1 MEMGRLKA
9 KWRCLNRSFNIEAKA
24 ASRSIVIHWLTWIFP
39 LMLFILISANFSAG
53 TLLELP
59 VAAVDNDNS
68 ILSKRLIRDLNA
80 GSHAQVT
87 QYDGGLEHALL
98 NLHSAKVYA
107 LLYIPHNFEADVL
120 AGRRPSPVLY
130 YNALFYGAGLY
141 STQDYPG
148 LISDIS
154 QKYTAII
161 AAAVGKPLP
170 AMATVNLSYESL
182 FNASGNFIYYQLFA
196 ATIHI
201 LQLFVVTCTI
211 YVLSRRKVLLNA
223 RPFSLALIGKMAPY
237 TISYTILLM
246 VQLAALVTYS
256 GASIN
261 GNPLFMLAIGFFYIM
276 AAQSIGLLLFTFT
289 KDIITAYTLIGLL
302 VGIAMTYSGIAVPE
316 LSMPLIAQIIANIE
330 PLTHA
335 LYALFDVF
343 LRGVPATSL
352 ISVCALLFVYPL
364 VTAFLVRKRLPK
376 RLRGEDIK

>member
-9 KWRCLNRSFNIEAKA
+9 RWRCFNRSFNVEAKA
-24 ASRSIVIHWLTWIFP
+24 ASRSVVLHWLTWIFP
-39 LMLFILISANFSAG
+39 FMLFILISANFSAG

-68 ILSKRLIRDLNA
+68 ILSKRLIRDLDA
-80 GSHAQVT
+80 GSHAQVS
-87 QYDGGLEHALL
+87 QYSEGLERALSDL
-98 NLHSAKVYA
+98 RSANIYA

-120 AGRRPSPVLY
+120 AGRQPSPVLY

-141 STQDYPG
+141 STQDFPG
-148 LISDIS
+148 LTAEIS
-154 QKYTAII
+154 QEYTAII
-161 AAAVGKPLP
+161 STAIGKPLP
-170 AMATVNLSYESL
+170 ALATVNLSYESL

-211 YVLSRRKVLLNA
+211 YVLSRRKMLLAA
-223 RPFSLALIGKMAPY
+223 RPFSLALMGKLAPY

-246 VQLAALVTYS
+246 VQLAALVIYS
-256 GASIN
+256 GASVN

-302 VGIAMTYSGIAVPE
+302 VGVAMTYSGIAVPE

-343 LRGVPATSL
+343 LRGVPASSL
-352 ISVCALLFVYPL
+352 ISVCALLLVYPI

-376 RLRGEDIK
+376 RLHGEDIK

>member
-9 KWRCLNRSFNIEAKA
+9 GWRCFNRSFNVEAKA
-24 ASRSIVIHWLTWIFP
+24 GSRSIVLHWLTWIFP
-39 LMLFILISANFSAG
+39 LLLFTVISANFSAG
-53 TLLELP
+53 TMLELP
-59 VAAVDNDNS
+59 VAAVDNDHS
-68 ILSKRLIRDLNA
+68 TLSRRIIRDLDA
-80 GSHAQVT
+80 GSHAQIT
-87 QYDGGLEHALL
+87 QYNDLQQALVDL
-98 NLHSAKVYA
+98 RSAKIYA

-120 AGRRPSPVLY
+120 AARQPTPALY
-130 YNALFYGAGLY
+130 YNGLYYGAGLY
-141 STQDYPG
+141 STQDFPG
-148 LISDIS
+148 LTAELNQTYS
-154 QKYTAII
+154 QII
-161 AAAVGKPLP
+161 AAGIGRPLP
-170 AMATVNLSYESL
+170 PLAQVSLSYESL

-223 RPFSLALIGKMAPY
+223 RPFSLALIGKLAPY
-237 TISYTILLM
+237 TIIYTLLLM
-246 VQLAALVTYS
+246 VELAALVTYS
-256 GASIN
+256 GARIN

-302 VGIAMTYSGIAVPE
+302 VGIAMTYSGTAVPE

-343 LRGVPATSL
+343 LRGVPASSL
-352 ISVCALLFVYPL
+352 VYVCVLLLIYPL
-364 VTAFLVRKRLPK
+364 ITAFLVRKRLPK
-376 RLRGEDIK
+376 RLQGGDIR

>member
-9 KWRCLNRSFNIEAKA
+9 GWRCFNRSFNVEAKA
-24 ASRSIVIHWLTWIFP
+24 GSRSIVLHWLTWIFP
-39 LMLFILISANFSAG
+39 LLLFTVISANFSAG
-53 TLLELP
+53 TMLELP
-59 VAAVDNDNS
+59 VAAVDNDHS
-68 ILSKRLIRDLNA
+68 TLSRRIIRDLDA
-80 GSHAQVT
+80 GSHAQIT
-87 QYDGGLEHALL
+87 QYNDLQQALVAL
-98 NLHSAKVYA
+98 RSAKIYA

-120 AGRRPSPVLY
+120 AARQPTPALY
-130 YNALFYGAGLY
+130 YNGLYYGAGLY
-141 STQDYPG
+141 STQDFPG
-148 LISDIS
+148 LTAELNQTYS
-154 QKYTAII
+154 QII
-161 AAAVGKPLP
+161 AAGIGRPLP
-170 AMATVNLSYESL
+170 PLAQVSLSYESL

-223 RPFSLALIGKMAPY
+223 RPFSLALIGKLAPY
-237 TISYTILLM
+237 TIIYTLLLM
-246 VQLAALVTYS
+246 VELAALVTYS
-256 GASIN
+256 GAQIN

-302 VGIAMTYSGIAVPE
+302 VGIAMTYSGTAVPE

-343 LRGVPATSL
+343 LRGVPASSL
-352 ISVCALLFVYPL
+352 VYVCVLLLVYPL
-364 VTAFLVRKRLPK
+364 ITAFLVRKRLPK
-376 RLRGEDIK
+376 RLQGGDIR

>member
-9 KWRCLNRSFNIEAKA
+9 RWRCFNRSFNVEAKA
-24 ASRSIVIHWLTWIFP
+24 ASRSVVLHWLTWIFP

-68 ILSKRLIRDLNA
+68 ILSKRLIRDLDA
-80 GSHAQVT
+80 GSHAQVS
-87 QYDGGLEHALL
+87 QYSEGLERALSDL
-98 NLHSAKVYA
+98 RSANIYA

-120 AGRRPSPVLY
+120 AGRQPSAVLY

-141 STQDYPG
+141 STQDFPG
-148 LISDIS
+148 LTAEIS
-154 QKYTAII
+154 QEYTAII
-161 AAAVGKPLP
+161 STAIGKPLP
-170 AMATVNLSYESL
+170 ALATVNLSYESL

-211 YVLSRRKVLLNA
+211 YVLSRRKMLLAA
-223 RPFSLALIGKMAPY
+223 RPFSLALMGKLAPY

-246 VQLAALVTYS
+246 VQLAALVIYS
-256 GASIN
+256 GASVN

-302 VGIAMTYSGIAVPE
+302 VGVAMTYSGIAVPE

-343 LRGVPATSL
+343 LRGVPASSL
-352 ISVCALLFVYPL
+352 ISVCALLLVYPI

-376 RLRGEDIK
+376 RLHGEDIK

>member
-9 KWRCLNRSFNIEAKA
+9 GWRCFNRSFSAEAKA
-24 ASRSIVIHWLTWIFP
+24 GSRSLVLHWLTWIFP
-39 LMLFILISANFSAG
+39 LMLFTLISANFSAG

-59 VAAVDNDNS
+59 IAAIDNDHS
-68 ILSKRLIRDLNA
+68 SLSRKIIRNLDA
-80 GSHAQVT
+80 GSHAQVL
-87 QYDGGLEHALL
+87 QYQGSLEQALVDIR
-98 NLHSAKVYA
+98 SAKIYA

-120 AGRRPSPVLY
+120 AGRQPSPVLY
-130 YNALFYGAGLY
+130 YNGLFYGAGLY

-148 LISDIS
+148 LIAELNQTYSR
-154 QKYTAII
+154 II
-161 AAAVGKPLP
+161 ATASGRSLP
-170 AMATVNLSYESL
+170 TLAQVNLSYESL
-182 FNASGNFIYYQLFA
+182 FNASGNYIYYQLFA
-196 ATIHI
+196 ATVHI

-211 YVLSRRKVLLNA
+211 YVLSRRKILLNA
-223 RPFSLALIGKMAPY
+223 KPFSLALMGKMAPY
-237 TISYTILLM
+237 TIGYTVLLM
-246 VQLAALVTYS
+246 IEIAILVLYS
-256 GASIN
+256 GATIN

-343 LRGVPATSL
+343 LRGFPATSL
-352 ISVCALLFVYPL
+352 FYVCGLLLIYPIA
-364 VTAFLVRKRLPK
+364 TAFLIRHRLPK
-376 RLRGEDIK
+376 RLQGGDIR

>member
-9 KWRCLNRSFNIEAKA
+9 GWRGFNRSFNVEAKA
-24 ASRSIVIHWLTWIFP
+24 GSRSIVLHWLTWIFP
-39 LMLFILISANFSAG
+39 LLLFTVISANFSAG
-53 TLLELP
+53 TMLELP
-59 VAAVDNDNS
+59 VAAVDNDHS
-68 ILSKRLIRDLNA
+68 TLSRRIIRDLDA
-80 GSHAQVT
+80 GSHAQIT
-87 QYDGGLEHALL
+87 QYNDLQQALVAL
-98 NLHSAKVYA
+98 RSAKIYA

-120 AGRRPSPVLY
+120 AARQPTPALY
-130 YNALFYGAGLY
+130 YNGLYYGAGLY
-141 STQDYPG
+141 STQDFPG
-148 LISDIS
+148 LTAELNQTYS
-154 QKYTAII
+154 QII
-161 AAAVGKPLP
+161 AAGIGRPLP
-170 AMATVNLSYESL
+170 PLAQVSLSYESL

-223 RPFSLALIGKMAPY
+223 RPFSLALIGKLAPY
-237 TISYTILLM
+237 TIIYTLLLM
-246 VQLAALVTYS
+246 VELAALVTYS
-256 GASIN
+256 GARIN

-302 VGIAMTYSGIAVPE
+302 VGIAMTYSGTAVPE

-343 LRGVPATSL
+343 LRGVPASSL
-352 ISVCALLFVYPL
+352 VYVCVLLLVYPL
-364 VTAFLVRKRLPK
+364 ITAFLVRKRLPK
-376 RLRGEDIK
+376 RLQGGDIR

>member
-9 KWRCLNRSFNIEAKA
+9 GWRCFNRSFNVEAKA
-24 ASRSIVIHWLTWIFP
+24 GSRSIVLHWLTWIFP
-39 LMLFILISANFSAG
+39 LLLFTVISANFSAG
-53 TLLELP
+53 TMLELP
-59 VAAVDNDNS
+59 VAAVDNDHS
-68 ILSKRLIRDLNA
+68 TLSRRIIRDLDA
-80 GSHAQVT
+80 GSHAQIT
-87 QYDGGLEHALL
+87 QYNDLQQALVDL
-98 NLHSAKVYA
+98 RSAKIYA

-120 AGRRPSPVLY
+120 AARQPTPALY
-130 YNALFYGAGLY
+130 YNGLYYGAGLY
-141 STQDYPG
+141 STQDFPG
-148 LISDIS
+148 LTAELNQTYS
-154 QKYTAII
+154 QII
-161 AAAVGKPLP
+161 AAGIGRPLP
-170 AMATVNLSYESL
+170 PLAQVSLSYESL

-223 RPFSLALIGKMAPY
+223 RPFSLALIGKLAPY
-237 TISYTILLM
+237 TIIYTLLLM
-246 VQLAALVTYS
+246 VELAALVTYS
-256 GASIN
+256 GARIN

-302 VGIAMTYSGIAVPE
+302 VGIAMTYSGTAVPE

-343 LRGVPATSL
+343 LRGVPASSL
-352 ISVCALLFVYPL
+352 VYVCVLLLVYPL
-364 VTAFLVRKRLPK
+364 ITAFLVRKRLPK
-376 RLRGEDIK
+376 RLQGGDIR

>member
-9 KWRCLNRSFNIEAKA
+9 GWRCFNRSFNVEAKA
-24 ASRSIVIHWLTWIFP
+24 GSRSVVLHWLTWIFP
-39 LMLFILISANFSAG
+39 LLLFTVISANFSAG
-53 TLLELP
+53 TMLELP
-59 VAAVDNDNS
+59 VAAVDNDHS
-68 ILSKRLIRDLNA
+68 TLSRRIIRDLDA
-80 GSHAQVT
+80 GSHAQIT
-87 QYDGGLEHALL
+87 QYNDLQQALVAL
-98 NLHSAKVYA
+98 RSAKIYA

-120 AGRRPSPVLY
+120 AARQPTPALY
-130 YNALFYGAGLY
+130 YNGLYYGAGLY
-141 STQDYPG
+141 STQDFPG
-148 LISDIS
+148 LTAELNQTYS
-154 QKYTAII
+154 QII
-161 AAAVGKPLP
+161 AAAIGRPLP
-170 AMATVNLSYESL
+170 PLAQVSLSYESL

-223 RPFSLALIGKMAPY
+223 RPFSLALIGKLAPY
-237 TISYTILLM
+237 TIIYTILLM
-246 VQLAALVTYS
+246 VEIAALVTYS
-256 GASIN
+256 GGRIN

-302 VGIAMTYSGIAVPE
+302 VGIAMTYSGTAVPE

-343 LRGVPATSL
+343 LRGVPTSSL
-352 ISVCALLFVYPL
+352 LYVCVLLLVYPL
-364 VTAFLVRKRLPK
+364 ITAFLVRKRLPK
-376 RLRGEDIK
+376 RLQGGDIR

>member
-1 MEMGRLKA
+1 MEMGRLRA
-9 KWRCLNRSFNIEAKA
+9 RWRCFNRSFNIEAKA
-24 ASRSIVIHWLTWIFP
+24 ASRSVVIHWLTWIFP
-39 LMLFILISANFSAG
+39 LLLFVLISANFSAG

-87 QYDGGLEHALL
+87 QYDGGLERALL
-98 NLHSAKVYA
+98 NLRSAKVYA

-120 AGRRPSPVLY
+120 AGRRPNPVLY

-141 STQDYPG
+141 STQDFPG
-148 LISDIS
+148 LTSEIS

-170 AMATVNLSYESL
+170 ALATVNLSYESL

-211 YVLSRRKVLLNA
+211 YVLSRRKMLLSA
-223 RPFSLALIGKMAPY
+223 RPFSLALMGKMAPY

-246 VQLAALVTYS
+246 VQLAALVIYS
-256 GASIN
+256 GASVN

-302 VGIAMTYSGIAVPE
+302 VGVAMTYSGIAVPE

-343 LRGVPATSL
+343 LRGVPASSL
-352 ISVCALLFVYPL
+352 ISVCALLLVYPL
-364 VTAFLVRKRLPK
+364 ITAFLVRKRLPL
-376 RLRGEDIK
+376 RLHGEDIK

>member
-9 KWRCLNRSFNIEAKA
+9 GWRCFNRSFNVEARA
-24 ASRSIVIHWLTWIFP
+24 GSRSIVLHWLTWIFP
-39 LMLFILISANFSAG
+39 LLLFTVISANFSAG
-53 TLLELP
+53 TMLDLP
-59 VAAVDNDNS
+59 VAAVDNDHS
-68 ILSKRLIRDLNA
+68 TLSRRIIRDLDA
-80 GSHAQVT
+80 GSHAQIT
-87 QYDGGLEHALL
+87 QYNDLQQALL
-98 NLHSAKVYA
+98 DLRSAKIYA

-120 AGRRPSPVLY
+120 AARQPTPALY
-130 YNALFYGAGLY
+130 YNGLYYGAGLY
-141 STQDYPG
+141 STQDFPG
-148 LISDIS
+148 LTAELNQTYS
-154 QKYTAII
+154 QIIATAI
-161 AAAVGKPLP
+161 GRPLP
-170 AMATVNLSYESL
+170 PLAQVSLSYESL

-223 RPFSLALIGKMAPY
+223 RPFSLALIGKLAPY
-237 TISYTILLM
+237 TIIYTLLLM
-246 VQLAALVTYS
+246 VELAALVTYS
-256 GASIN
+256 GARIN

-302 VGIAMTYSGIAVPE
+302 VGIAMTYSGTAVPE

-343 LRGVPATSL
+343 LRGVPASSL
-352 ISVCALLFVYPL
+352 VYVCVLLLVYPL
-364 VTAFLVRKRLPK
+364 ITAFLVRKRLPK
-376 RLRGEDIK
+376 RLQGGDIR

>member
-9 KWRCLNRSFNIEAKA
+9 GWRCFNRSFNVEAKA
-24 ASRSIVIHWLTWIFP
+24 GSRSIVLHWLTWIFP
-39 LMLFILISANFSAG
+39 LLLFTVISANFSAG
-53 TLLELP
+53 TMLKLP
-59 VAAVDNDNS
+59 VAAVDNDHSN
-68 ILSKRLIRDLNA
+68 LSRRIIRDLAA
-80 GSHAQVT
+80 GSHAQIT
-87 QYDGGLEHALL
+87 QYDDLQQAQVDLR
-98 NLHSAKVYA
+98 SAKVYA

-120 AGRRPSPVLY
+120 AARQPTPALY
-130 YNALFYGAGLY
+130 YNGLFYGAGLY
-141 STQDYPG
+141 STQDFPG
-148 LISDIS
+148 LTSGLNQTYS
-154 QKYTAII
+154 QII
-161 AAAVGKPLP
+161 AAAIGRPLP
-170 AMATVNLSYESL
+170 PLAQVSISYESL

-223 RPFSLALIGKMAPY
+223 RPFSLALIGKLAPY
-237 TISYTILLM
+237 TIIYTILLM
-246 VQLAALVTYS
+246 VEIAALVTYS
-256 GASIN
+256 GARIN

-302 VGIAMTYSGIAVPE
+302 VGIAMTYSGTAVPE

-343 LRGVPATSL
+343 LRGVPASSL
-352 ISVCALLFVYPL
+352 VYVCILLLVYPL
-364 VTAFLVRKRLPK
+364 IAAFLVRKRLPK
-376 RLRGEDIK
+376 RLQSGDIR